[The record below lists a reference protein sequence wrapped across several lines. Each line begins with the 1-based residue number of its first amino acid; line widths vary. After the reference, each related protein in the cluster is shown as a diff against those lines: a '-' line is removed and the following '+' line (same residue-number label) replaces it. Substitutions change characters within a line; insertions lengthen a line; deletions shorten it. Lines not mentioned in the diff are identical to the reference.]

1 MCWVTDFL
9 VDEGE
14 KPAYIHENLLTAC
27 AEVTVD
33 MNSVQWCVR
42 WITKLKQE
50 EQHIMTNC

>member
-1 MCWVTDFL
+1 VTDFL